1 MSEYL
6 SHFSV
11 MLKECLE
18 ALEKGHKDSGAHLFA
33 DLTFGAGGHTFAI
46 SDKFPEGVVYS
57 TDQDPDALRNGHEQ
71 IKARAKEDKVNLLAM
86 NFEQFPAWCEENNMH
101 GKFAGVLMDLGVS
114 SHQFDKMERGFSFRA
129 DAPLDMRMNYTDDSI
144 PTAADLLNTLSES
157 EIADILFT
165 YGEERLSR
173 RIAAKICEE
182 RKLKPLSTTGE
193 LENIIFHCYPAKD
206 RHGRIHPATR
216 SFQALRIAVNE
227 ELKVLENTIAKL
239 LPFLAPGGVLAII
252 SFHSLEDRIVKHTYK
267 EMMENSEFPATIL
280 TKKPMT
286 ATEEE
291 LSQNSR
297 SRSAKLRLLQRD
309 SQLGR
314 VDGLKK
320 KKYYKNK

>member
-1 MSEYL
+1 M
-6 SHFSV
+6 
-11 MLKECLE
+11 
-18 ALEKGHKDSGAHLFA
+18 FA

-46 SDKFPEGVVYS
+46 SDKFEGSTVYS
-57 TDQDPDALRNGHEQ
+57 TDQDPDALKNGNER
-71 IKARAKEDKVNLLAM
+71 ILKNNMVGKINLLAM
-86 NFEQFPAWCEENNMH
+86 NFEKFPQWCEENQMH
-101 GKFAGVLMDLGVS
+101 GKLAGILMDLGVS

-129 DAPLDMRMNYTDDSI
+129 DAPLDMRMNYQDDSI
-144 PTAADLLNTLSES
+144 PTAADLLNTMSES
-157 EIADILFT
+157 EIADMLFN

-182 RKLKPLSTTGE
+182 RQNKPISTTGE
-193 LENIIFHCYPAKD
+193 LENICFHCYPAKD

-227 ELKVLENTIAKL
+227 ELRVLEDTLPKL
-239 LPFLAPGGVLAII
+239 LPFLAPGGVLAVI

-267 EMMENSEFPATIL
+267 EMMENQDFPVTIL

-291 LSQNSR
+291 LSENSR
-297 SRSAKLRLLQRD
+297 SRSAKLRLLQRET
-309 SQLGR
+309 QLGR

-320 KKYYKNK
+320 KKYAKF